1 MTSTEPSANVIPSN
15 WTTRR
20 VILATVVVLLVA
32 LGFLLLFRFRA
43 MILIVFAGIVVS
55 MAMAPSV
62 DWLQRHR
69 LSRSVS
75 VILIYL
81 ILLVLLIAF
90 VVLLVPPIVE
100 QALRDGSQNRE
111 LLSGFE
117 GRAGEFAVADHP
129 PDRRANARADQ
140 SNADAGARPRRAAR
154 WMRWARC

>member
-1 MTSTEPSANVIPSN
+1 MTSTEPSAAVIPSN

-81 ILLVLLIAF
+81 ILLVLLIGF

-100 QALRDGSQNRE
+100 RYC
-111 LLSGFE
+111 
-117 GRAGEFAVADHP
+117 
-129 PDRRANARADQ
+129 
-140 SNADAGARPRRAAR
+140 PRRFPKSR
-154 WMRWARC
+154 VTIGI